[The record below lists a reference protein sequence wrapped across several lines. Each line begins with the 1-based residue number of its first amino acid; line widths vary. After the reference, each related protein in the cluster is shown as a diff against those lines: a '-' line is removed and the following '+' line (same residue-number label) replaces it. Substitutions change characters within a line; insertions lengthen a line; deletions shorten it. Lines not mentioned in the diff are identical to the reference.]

1 MKKGHYTKHPC
12 VTIDEFNRPHL
23 NVLLHFYCD
32 SNLPKWKG
40 NHSRYD
46 SDILED
52 SAMYSDK
59 ASAFSDPPE
68 NSRIHIK
75 HNTSPYFYQRA
86 MGESL
91 KSFHVPEGFWTRLA
105 SIFKSKGVDAEK
117 VIEQVKKEVREPV
130 LGEQMLAARESAS
143 KLLIM
148 LQKSGQQSQSEL
160 LKAYLNVV
168 TAEIAMVKNGYGK
181 YLTEQ
186 DIIDFMLKAEKGVVV
201 DYLCNYT
208 DLLPMEVAKQKI
220 GLDDLR
226 IFDNYCVMFFRK
238 DLSAFRFIEDKVI
251 ERKLHD
257 PILFGM
263 VEGSDKLYYIAD
275 WTTEEDDLTLAK
287 VEESLGR
294 TARKVEEASIKV
306 DGKDVNWL
314 IEHEKEIEDVIFT
327 NDENREQK

>member
-1 MKKGHYTKHPC
+1 MSKGHYTKHPC

-32 SNLPKWKG
+32 SNLPKWK
-40 NHSRYD
+40 RQLKDDD
-46 SDILED
+46 SSMELKSAFGETPAED
-52 SAMYSDK
+52 S
-59 ASAFSDPPE
+59 
-68 NSRIHIK
+68 RLHIR
-75 HNTSPYFYQRA
+75 HSTSPFYYQRA

-220 GLDDLR
+220 GLYR
-226 IFDNYCVMFFRK
+226 GGFRC
-238 DLSAFRFIEDKVI
+238 R
-251 ERKLHD
+251 
-257 PILFGM
+257 
-263 VEGSDKLYYIAD
+263 GSDFRWEWHLSD
-275 WTTEEDDLTLAK
+275 P
-287 VEESLGR
+287 GR
-294 TARKVEEASIKV
+294 
-306 DGKDVNWL
+306 G
-314 IEHEKEIEDVIFT
+314 
-327 NDENREQK
+327 

>member
-1 MKKGHYTKHPC
+1 MGKGHYTQNPC
-12 VTIDEFNRPHL
+12 VTIDEYQRPHL

-32 SNLPKWKG
+32 SNLPKWRG
-40 NHSRYD
+40 NRSRYD
-46 SDILED
+46 SDTSED
-52 SAMYSDK
+52 SAMESK
-59 ASAFSDPPE
+59 AAFSDPPE
-68 NSRIHIK
+68 NNRIHIK
-75 HNTSPYFYQRA
+75 HTTSPYYYQQA
-86 MGESL
+86 MGKSLEAFNAPES
-91 KSFHVPEGFWTRLA
+91 FWRRLA
-105 SIFKSKGVDAEK
+105 SLFKSKGVDAEK
-117 VIEQVKKEVREPV
+117 IIDQVKKETREPS
-130 LGEQMLAARESAS
+130 LGEQMLSARESAS

-160 LKAYLNVV
+160 LKSYLNVV

-186 DIIDFMLKAEKGVVV
+186 DIIDFMLKAEKGVFI

-208 DLLPMEVAKQKI
+208 DLLPLDIAKKKI
-220 GLDDLR
+220 EIDQLR

-238 DLSAFRFIEDKVI
+238 DLSAFRFIEDKLI

-294 TARKVEEASIKV
+294 TARKVEEASINV

-314 IEHEKEIEDVIFT
+314 IEHEKEIESLIHT
-327 NDENREQK
+327 DEEKKELTF

>member
-1 MKKGHYTKHPC
+1 MSKGHYTKHPC

-32 SNLPKWKG
+32 SNLPKWKRR
-40 NHSRYD
+40 SKYD
-46 SDILED
+46 SITEDIATDD
-52 SAMYSDK
+52 SSMESK
-59 ASAFSDPPE
+59 SAFSETPE
-68 NSRIHIK
+68 EYSRLHIR
-75 HNTSPYFYQRA
+75 HSTSPYYYQRA

-226 IFDNYCVMFFRK
+226 IFDNYCIMFFRK
-238 DLSAFRFIEDKVI
+238 DLSAFRFVEDKII

-263 VEGSDKLYYIAD
+263 VEGSDKLYYVAD
-275 WTTEEDDLTLAK
+275 WITEEDDLTLAK

-327 NDENREQK
+327 DDGNKE